1 MKITSSREA
10 PATGHPAGARAGG
23 SLLHERAAAFAAS
36 LLIVLLTAPT
46 GGQADGSA
54 VARGKA
60 AYARCLACHAV
71 DYDRVGPRHCGIRGR
86 KAGGVTGYAYSD
98 AMAESG
104 LTWTRETLDR
114 FLAAP
119 LKTVPGTLMTYDGV
133 KDPKTRADLVAYLL
147 SLPPC

>member
-1 MKITSSREA
+1 MIPAPSREA
-10 PATGHPAGARAGG
+10 SVTGRPAGARAGG

-36 LLIVLLTAPT
+36 LLIVRLTAPT
-46 GGQADGSA
+46 AGQADDSA

-60 AYARCLACHAV
+60 AYTRCLACHAV
-71 DYDRVGPRHCGIRGR
+71 EYDRVGPRHCGIRGR
-86 KAGGVTGYAYSD
+86 KAGGVEGYSYSD
-98 AMAESG
+98 ALAASG

-133 KDPKTRADLVAYLL
+133 KDSRTRSDIVTYLL